1 MMKSI
6 IKQILVQNREFYQ
19 KHAVSFS
26 QTRDLEWGG
35 WGRVFSK
42 ISKEK
47 KQYKILDVACGNCRL
62 FKYIRKEYGNL
73 MVDYLGLDQNQTLLD
88 ISKERYVND
97 RKFNIS
103 NIDVVENT
111 YQLRNYI
118 NNYDVICVF
127 GLTHHI
133 PAEYLTKV
141 WINDIISSN
150 IHNQKYV
157 IFSFWKIYKKYLSK
171 YLIKD
176 NNSSIFGLNDY
187 FFSWKNDKKLYRYVH
202 IYTNEEI
209 NQIVDIM
216 KNKGY
221 LLYDRFRKKE
231 SKKGMNEYL
240 LFKSI

>member
-1 MMKSI
+1 
-6 IKQILVQNREFYQ
+6 
-19 KHAVSFS
+19 
-26 QTRDLEWGG
+26 
-35 WGRVFSK
+35 
-42 ISKEK
+42 
-47 KQYKILDVACGNCRL
+47 
-62 FKYIRKEYGNL
+62 
-73 MVDYLGLDQNQTLLD
+73 MVDYLGLDQNQILLD
-88 ISKERYVND
+88 ISKERYAND

-176 NNSSIFGLNDY
+176 INSSIFGLNDY